1 MPVPDLFAEGL
12 ARGWKTYNG
21 SRLDD
26 DLELEADVVVV
37 GTGAGGGTTAEILSA
52 AGLKVLLVEEGP
64 LKTSSDFKMQEA
76 DAYPEL
82 YQEGI
87 GRMSKDGAITILQGR
102 AVGGTTLINWTSS
115 FRTPEPTLQ
124 HWAQV
129 YGVKGHSAEDM
140 APWFEKMEQRLH
152 VAPWAL
158 PPNANNDVIRLGCEK
173 LGYHWKVIPRNVL
186 GCWNLGYCG
195 MGCPVNA
202 KQSMLVT
209 TIPATLDKGGE
220 LLYLARA
227 NRLLLDGDKVTGLEC
242 LGMDE
247 RCVAPNG
254 RRIRVRARHYVLSGG
269 GINTPAILLRSKAPD
284 PSQRVGKR
292 TFLHTVNFS
301 AGLFDRVINPFYGA
315 PQSIYSDHFQWDD
328 GVTGRM
334 SYKLEVP
341 PLQPSLASVLL
352 GGFGSDNALRME
364 QLPHTNMMLALLRD
378 GFHPDSAE
386 GSVGLR
392 GDDTPVLDYRMTDYT
407 WDGIR
412 RAFHTMAEIQ
422 SPPAPGKCGRCTAT
436 RVARR
441 TCRRRAGSSTACTWR
456 STARAWAAPTSWAAA
471 PWAKTRPWR
480 WPTASAAIT
489 TCGTCRSTTARCS
502 PPASAPTRSS
512 RSTVLPRNWPARWP
526 NAWPGPEPPPGRPRA
541 AAAGPAP
548 SDLWAKGRWPVRLGR
563 TGIPALPSDSLTKP
577 CQDVAMNRVL
587 YPGTFDPIT
596 KGHGDLIER
605 ASRLFDHVI
614 IAVAASPKK
623 NPLFS
628 LEQRVALA
636 QEVTKHLPNVEVVGF
651 STLLAHFVKEQKANV
666 FLRGLRAVSDF
677 EYEFQLANMNRQ
689 LAPDVESM
697 FLTPSEK
704 YSFISSTL
712 VREIAALGGDISK
725 FVHPAVA
732 DALAE
737 RFKR

>member
-21 SRLDD
+21 SRLDA

-422 SPPAPGKCGRCTAT
+422 F
-436 RVARR
+436 
-441 TCRRRAGSSTACTWR
+441 
-456 STARAWAAPTSWAAA
+456 
-471 PWAKTRPWR
+471 
-480 WPTASAAIT
+480 
-489 TCGTCRSTTARCS
+489 
-502 PPASAPTRSS
+502 
-512 RSTVLPRNWPARWP
+512 
-526 NAWPGPEPPPGRPRA
+526 
-541 AAAGPAP
+541 AAGAREVRPVH
-548 SDLWAKGRWPVRLGR
+548 SDARSAKNLQEARGIIDGLRLEIYRTRLGSAHVM
-563 TGIPALPSDSLTKP
+563 GG
-577 CQDVAMNRVL
+577 CAM
-587 YPGTFDPIT
+587 GED
-596 KGHGDLIER
+596 
-605 ASRLFDHVI
+605 
-614 IAVAASPKK
+614 
-623 NPLFS
+623 
-628 LEQRVALA
+628 
-636 QEVTKHLPNVEVVGF
+636 
-651 STLLAHFVKEQKANV
+651 
-666 FLRGLRAVSDF
+666 
-677 EYEFQLANMNRQ
+677 
-689 LAPDVESM
+689 
-697 FLTPSEK
+697 
-704 YSFISSTL
+704 
-712 VREIAALGGDISK
+712 
-725 FVHPAVA
+725 PAVA
-732 DALAE
+732 VADSLG
-737 RFKR
+737 